1 MTIEK
6 LPSGSWRIVEMVNGK
21 RYRVTVKS
29 KKQPTDKQAEDLIRK
44 QIDGFHNSTIF
55 GTAADTYIKSKQNV
69 LSPSTIRG
77 YRTILNGIDSK
88 FLNTAIDKIDAITF
102 QSYINQYS
110 ISHSPK
116 TVKNVSGFIGSVLK
130 FYGAKVQSPTL
141 PQKIKNTDYIPTKED
156 VSRILEEVKGSKYEV
171 PLILASLGL
180 RRSEIFALTK
190 EDLNENTLI
199 INKAIVEDEHKNWQI
214 KTTKTVSSTRTIQVP
229 DYLADLIR
237 SNGIYDGSPHSVYNA
252 LKRYQDKL
260 GIQHFS
266 FHKFRHFFASYMHDL
281 GYSDKQIQE
290 FGGWKTD
297 AIMKSVYQHAMDMDK
312 IKQDMANNIGT
323 LLK

>member
-6 LPSGSWRIVEMVNGK
+6 LPSGSWRIVEMVDGK
-21 RYRVTVKS
+21 RYRVTVKD
-29 KKQPTDKQAEDLIRK
+29 KPTKADARTLIQE
-44 QIDGFHNSTIF
+44 QIVGFHNSTSF
-55 GTAADTYIKSKQNV
+55 GTAADNYIKSKQNV

-77 YRTILNGIDSK
+77 YRQMMNGMSRD
-88 FLNTAIDKIDAITF
+88 FLNTPIDKIDAPFF
-102 QSYINQYS
+102 QRYINEFS
-110 ISHSPK
+110 INHAPK
-116 TVKNVSGFIGSVLK
+116 TVKNVSGFIGVVLK

-141 PQKIKNTDYIPTKED
+141 PKKIKEPDYIPTKED
-156 VSRILEEVKGSKYEV
+156 VQRLLEEIKGSKYEV
-171 PLILASLGL
+171 PIILATLGL

-190 EDLNENTLI
+190 DDLNGNTII
-199 INKAIVEDEHKNWQI
+199 INKAIVEDENKEWQI
-214 KTTKTVSSTRTIQVP
+214 KTTKTLSSTRTIMVP
-229 DYLADLIR
+229 DYVADLIR
-237 SNGIYDGSPHSVYNA
+237 KNGIYDGSPHSVYNA
-252 LKRYQDKL
+252 LKRYQQKL

-281 GYSDKQIQE
+281 GYTDKQIQE

-312 IKQDMANNIGT
+312 IKQNMADNIGG